1 MVRPPL
7 SMGKY
12 QFAVLSSLR
21 AAQLMH
27 GSVPRV
33 ETGTHKAIVVAQ
45 MEVAGHFVEASA
57 REVVVLEAPPV
68 GAVVLAPGE

>member
-7 SMGKY
+7 QMGKY

-27 GSVPRV
+27 GCIPRIDAPA
-33 ETGTHKAIVVAQ
+33 HKAIVVAQ
-45 MEVAGHFVEASA
+45 MEVAAGHIAAMA
-57 REVVVLEAPPV
+57 RKIVLEDAPPV
-68 GAVVLAPGE
+68 GAVVLAPGD